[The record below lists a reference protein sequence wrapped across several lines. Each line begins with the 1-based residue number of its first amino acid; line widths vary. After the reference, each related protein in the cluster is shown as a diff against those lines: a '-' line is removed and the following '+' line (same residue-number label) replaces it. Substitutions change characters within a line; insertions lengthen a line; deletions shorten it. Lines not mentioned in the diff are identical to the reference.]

1 MSINSN
7 SSIAGNISSSFSQ
20 SVSILKSISISVT
33 SSSTNVS
40 GNTPAMKTLNEFQ
53 RGLKDLSTS
62 VVSAGDSIHS
72 VAKEFDRIDQH
83 IVQLTKFKLPGGFS

>member
-1 MSINSN
+1 MAINSN
-7 SSIAGNISSSFSQ
+7 SGIAGSISASFSQ
-20 SVSILKSISISVT
+20 SASILNSISISVT

-40 GNTPAMKTLNEFQ
+40 GNTPAMKTMNEFQ

-83 IVQLTKFKLPGGFS
+83 IVQLTKFNLPRGLS

>member
-7 SSIAGNISSSFSQ
+7 SSIAGSVSASFSQ
-20 SVSILKSISISVT
+20 SASILNSISVSA
-33 SSSTNVS
+33 SSSNTNVA
-40 GNTPAMKTLNEFQ
+40 GNASAVKTMNEFQ
-53 RGLKDLSTS
+53 RGLKDLYTS

-83 IVQLTKFKLPGGFS
+83 IVQLTKFNLPGGLF

>member
-7 SSIAGNISSSFSQ
+7 SSIARNVSSSFSQ
-20 SVSILKSISISVT
+20 SASILNSISVSVC

-83 IVQLTKFKLPGGFS
+83 IVQLTKFNLPGGLS